1 MLPPVEQ
8 PESPV
13 ISPVLRRGTKRK
25 IGRSRSKSNQ
35 VSPCSDE
42 DYVTSTSPC
51 PNQPKVIDLTE
62 EGDEDYGSDSRG
74 KGGIEKD
81 SSQRMNWSDKQQAYQ
96 AMKVGM
102 SSRASAYGPPAM
114 RKVRYSPVS
123 EVKPKNDIVNTK
135 RRSTERLGKKRLQ
148 EVESEELRFLKSRRK
163 RRPPRRK
170 GGSSLPSPAQVSK
183 PSKHKRNRYD
193 ALSPGPMP
201 IKKNRYDSLPKNSSY
216 VDFVGDELLKAR
228 DSSTV
233 IRDRNVYEIKDSPP
247 PPQRNFAPLP
257 GREGVTTRGRKKQ
270 VDRNIHQRPH
280 SKRNF
285 AIVADG
291 ASVFDGS
298 NKHRVLPRTVH
309 QQNMPSSRLI
319 VARGATRQPT
329 RGRWSPLKGG
339 DVNYNDFSSAPTPPN
354 RSYRGAISGSA
365 KKWFNKGRSTIFVT
379 AKKWGDGG
387 TPQQNHFA
395 DSGLQNL
402 SRQKIRVQD
411 PVLACFSTENV
422 KPLVKVK
429 NDLIQKGMNEALLRN
444 SLRSSAE
451 KSLNPLEAVISDP
464 AALLSTPK
472 LPLWKK
478 NLLLRKVK
486 SKVHRVKG
494 KGEMISLTGITGKGQ
509 SRPNKHASSPKKTSN
524 KEKETE
530 TVVPCTNC
538 GYEVKLSNRFCTR
551 CGAKRL
557 ISKPTEP
564 NGSEKLLTSSPHNM
578 SNNPQPQSQQ
588 NQWWGF
594 SAKTA
599 PQHEQQITAKE
610 DTPAVVTCRVCKQ
623 ISEKRLNGFVNI
635 SIRDFSSTSNQ
646 DMNARHICKICFD
659 MVFTN
664 HKWYMKHAR
673 SLQHKLQ
680 LSLRLTGDPLLD
692 NKICKICGTL
702 TSMDKAGWLVHL
714 HGNEHKKAAESWCA
728 EKLLNKEDLAV
739 AYEKYKKEEQKETE
753 KLTENKTTAL
763 SSTLTE
769 NRTTARNNTFT
780 ENTTTAD
787 KLDEVPINW
796 VIEKIS
802 DMGNCDECE
811 RLKETSTCNAYS
823 RLSIKNWASSSSTTH
838 SCILCFGMAFK
849 SHLLFMDHIR
859 TDAHRLRLSLK
870 LNQDP
875 LFDDNFC
882 KICPKKKGSFR
893 KMGSKHTWVLHLRG
907 KIHQQAV
914 EMCSD
919 MILSENALLELVEN
933 KNDQNQTGEGKS
945 ELEVNNH
952 NIQDQTDSLEVTKSI
967 GDQKEEEDIQNSYV
981 REDEWIINLESKP
994 EEEDGEKEKT
1004 SDYATSLGQV
1014 EESNAQSNF
1023 IEEEKPVKP
1032 SQKIS
1037 FVTFLSGPQ
1046 NCGSE
1051 IDMVGDSDKTGSG
1064 DIDDFG
1070 FLLGQVPDSEA
1081 RKVVQSS
1088 EGAS

>member
-13 ISPVLRRGTKRK
+13 ISPVSRRGTKRK

-42 DYVTSTSPC
+42 DYTTGGSPC
-51 PNQPKVIDLTE
+51 SKQRKVIDLTE
-62 EGDEDYGSDSRG
+62 EGDEDYGSESRG
-74 KGGIEKD
+74 KGGIGKA

-123 EVKPKNDIVNTK
+123 EVKPMNDLVDTK
-135 RRSTERLGKKRLQ
+135 RRSTERLGMNRLQ
-148 EVESEELRFLKSRRK
+148 EVESEEVRFLNSRRK
-163 RRPPRRK
+163 RLHKRRK
-170 GGSSLPSPAQVSK
+170 GGSSLPSQALVSK

-193 ALSPGPMP
+193 AISPGPMP

-216 VDFVGDELLKAR
+216 VDFVGDELLKVR

-233 IRDRNVYEIKDSPP
+233 VRDRNVYEIKDSPP

-257 GREGVTTRGRKKQ
+257 GREVVTTRGRKKQ
-270 VDRNIHQRPH
+270 VVRNIHQRPH
-280 SKRNF
+280 PKRNF

-291 ASVFDGS
+291 ASAFDCG
-298 NKHRVLPRTVH
+298 NKHRVLPRPVH
-309 QQNMPSSRLI
+309 QQNTPSSRLL
-319 VARGATRQPT
+319 VARGETRQPK
-329 RGRWSPLKGG
+329 RGRWSTLKG
-339 DVNYNDFSSAPTPPN
+339 DVNSNNFLPAPTPPN
-354 RSYRGAISGSA
+354 RSYRGTIRGSA

-379 AKKWGDGG
+379 AKKWGDDGP
-387 TPQQNHFA
+387 PQKNHLA
-395 DSGLQNL
+395 DSGLQNP
-402 SRQKIRVQD
+402 SRQKLRVQD

-429 NDLIQKGMNEALLRN
+429 KNLIQKGMNEALLRN

-451 KSLNPLEAVISDP
+451 KSSNPLESVITDP
-464 AALLSTPK
+464 VALLSTPK

-494 KGEMISLTGITGKGQ
+494 KGETISLTGITGKGQ
-509 SRPNKHASSPKKTSN
+509 SRPNKHASSPKKSNN

-557 ISKPTEP
+557 ISKPTIP
-564 NGSEKLLTSSPHNM
+564 NDSEKLLTSSLGNM
-578 SNNPQPQSQQ
+578 SSNPQQQSQQ
-588 NQWWGF
+588 NQWWGSF
-594 SAKTA
+594 GKTA
-599 PQHEQQITAKE
+599 PQDEQHVTAKE

-623 ISEKRLNGFVNI
+623 ISEKRLNGYINI
-635 SIRDFSSTSNQ
+635 SIRDFSNTSDL

-659 MVFTN
+659 MAFTN

-680 LSLRLTGDPLLD
+680 LSLRLTGDSLLD

-714 HGNEHKKAAESWCA
+714 HGHEHKKAAESWCA

-739 AYEKYKKEEQKETE
+739 AYEKYKKEEQKEAE

-763 SSTLTE
+763 SSTIKE
-769 NRTTARNNTFT
+769 NRAARNNTFT
-780 ENTTTAD
+780 ENTTTVD

-796 VIEKIS
+796 VSEKIS

-838 SCILCFGMAFK
+838 SCTLCFGMEFK

-870 LNQDP
+870 LKQDP
-875 LFDDNFC
+875 LLDENFC

-893 KMGSKHTWVLHLRG
+893 KMGNKHTWVVHLRG

-914 EMCSD
+914 DMCSD
-919 MILSENALLELVEN
+919 MILSENTLLDLVD
-933 KNDQNQTGEGKS
+933 KKKDQNQTGEGKS
-945 ELEVNNH
+945 EVEVKNY
-952 NIQDQTDSLEVTKSI
+952 NIQDQTDTLAVEKSVE
-967 GDQKEEEDIQNSYV
+967 DQKDEEDIQNSYV

-994 EEEDGEKEKT
+994 EEEDTEKEKP
-1004 SDYATSLGQV
+1004 SDYGTSVGQV
-1014 EESNAQSNF
+1014 QESNGQSNF

-1051 IDMVGDSDKTGSG
+1051 IDMVGDSEKTGSG

-1070 FLLGQVPDSEA
+1070 FLLGQVPDSE